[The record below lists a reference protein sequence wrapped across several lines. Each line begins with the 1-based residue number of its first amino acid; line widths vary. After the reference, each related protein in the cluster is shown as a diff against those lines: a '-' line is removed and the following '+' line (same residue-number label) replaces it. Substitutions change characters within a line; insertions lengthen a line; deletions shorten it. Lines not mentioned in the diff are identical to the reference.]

1 MKKKNH
7 IVVTSIPNKFI
18 GALVLKYMDV
28 AEAEIAHIYQ
38 LGPDQ
43 FPMYIHIDWKEFLDE
58 GIWESGITWS
68 HGQNYGWVKNKP
80 QIDWKEFLKDKCSVE
95 ELIDVL
101 WRSTDST
108 ARFRNQIKNTL
119 ELSGYY

>member
-18 GALVLKYMDV
+18 GALVLKHMGIPEV
-28 AEAEIAHIYQ
+28 EIAHIYH

-43 FPMYIHIDWKEFLDE
+43 FSMYIHNE
-58 GIWESGITWS
+58 GIWESGIMWS
-68 HGQNYGWVKNKP
+68 HGQNYGWVMGKP

-101 WRSTDST
+101 WRSTDQYS
-108 ARFRNQIKNTL
+108 ALRNQIKNTL